1 MGCEKKNMLAG
12 LNPPLKYNFQ
22 TFNFLIF
29 PLEEVRIFK
38 NENNLKNNMQMIN
51 NMNQNQFQMFQ
62 FNNNN
67 NNNNFII
74 NNIFIQNNNI
84 NQHILYI

>member
-1 MGCEKKNMLAG
+1 MLAV

-38 NENNLKNNMQMIN
+38 NENSLKNNMQMIN

-62 FNNNN
+62 FNNKG
-67 NNNNFII
+67 ID
-74 NNIFIQNNNI
+74 I
-84 NQHILYI
+84 NQNHNNYENKQ